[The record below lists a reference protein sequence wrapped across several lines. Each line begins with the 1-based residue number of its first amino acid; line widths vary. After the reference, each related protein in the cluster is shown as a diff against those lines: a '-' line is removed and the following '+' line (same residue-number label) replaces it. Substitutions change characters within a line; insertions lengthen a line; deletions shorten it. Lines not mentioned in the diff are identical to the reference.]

1 MIDQL
6 TDTPKNKRRGTLSKL
21 DAMELSYR
29 GGYELG
35 FEAALS
41 SVKTALEAAEA
52 HVSELEA
59 WALSDPSIERDPP
72 GLTLEA

>member
-1 MIDQL
+1 L

-41 SVKTALEAAEA
+41 SVKAVLEAAEA
-52 HVSELEA
+52 HVQELEA
-59 WALSDPSIERDPP
+59 WALSDPSLEADPP
-72 GLTLEA
+72 ALSLGAPP